1 MNRAHSTANV
11 SESIEEEHEDE
22 EEIDA
27 QRLQIEDNQ
36 SRRLSPGT
44 ALIHE
49 SLDPN
54 VKGSDGVEA
63 KPKKSTILKE
73 APSPDVLIKQTSDH
87 ERLQS
92 PKSVHSNSSES
103 TESKINSVSN
113 FEALKWGYC
122 ELTRKQQDEDQ
133 AAFLTWTHPEDGFV
147 HSWAIFDGHGGYET
161 ALYSAQHFLK
171 YVEKHH
177 LTKTEMTMGQWP
189 ALMQD
194 IFLQF
199 DRHIGTQHIP
209 GGSTVVCVLL
219 IGDHIICANAGDAR
233 AIMSERDG
241 KAVDLSFDHS
251 PMNDYDRLVEV
262 AKSKD
267 HWKRIHK
274 FFRIN
279 AKDETYEDIKKL
291 PPSEAKKA
299 PFISREQDKS
309 RFVMLRMGT

>member
-1 MNRAHSTANV
+1 MESAANIST
-11 SESIEEEHEDE
+11 SESMVLDDE
-22 EEIDA
+22 QIDA

-44 ALIHE
+44 TLIHE
-49 SLDPN
+49 SVPN
-54 VKGSDGVEA
+54 DDGPAA
-63 KPKKSTILKE
+63 KEKQSSISKE
-73 APSPDVLIKQTSDH
+73 APMASPDVIIKQTSDH
-87 ERLQS
+87 ERL
-92 PKSVHSNSSES
+92 ES
-103 TESKINSVSN
+103 DAAAAPS

-133 AAFLTWTHPEDGFV
+133 AAFATWTHPEDGFV

-177 LTKTEMTMGQWP
+177 LLQSEMAVDQWP
-189 ALMQD
+189 ALMTD
-194 IFLQF
+194 IFVQF
-199 DRHIGTQHIP
+199 DRHIGSLGIP

-219 IGDHIICANAGDAR
+219 IGDHVVCANAGDAR
-233 AIMSERDG
+233 AIMSEHDG

-251 PMNDYDRLVEV
+251 PMNDYDRLV
-262 AKSKD
+262 AIAQSKE

-279 AKDETYEDIKKL
+279 APEETYGDVKKL
-291 PPSEAKKA
+291 PSSEAKKA
-299 PFISREQDKS
+299 PFISREHDKS
-309 RFVMLRMGT
+309 R